1 MKVELHII
9 QNFPPSCLNRDDTN
23 TPKDCEFG
31 SERRARISSQ
41 CLKRAIRW
49 DSTFQEQLR
58 GHLSVRSLRF
68 PHDVYQALLQQGVA
82 DDIASTIG
90 QGLRDIAKKE
100 KERGEDTGGN
110 KEKRE
115 KPDAGSYE
123 LDIFKTPQIVF
134 YTQSEVTECARQ
146 IKELLDQGM
155 KPSEVLK
162 RNKNKFRYLSKF
174 PTPRSVDIAMFG
186 RMVTSEL
193 FDNIN
198 AACQVAHAIST
209 NRVAM
214 ELDFYTAV
222 DDLQPEEETGAGM
235 VGVVGYNSS
244 CFYRYALVDMGQLE
258 KNLDGDREL
267 AERAVEAF
275 IRAAVA
281 AIPTGKQTSMAAQNP
296 PDAIFAVVRGN
307 GAPASLANAFVRPVQ
322 PSRDKDLLTAS
333 TEAMAR
339 YWERLIKVYG
349 ENGIVARSVCQLG
362 NADLGALAGD
372 SVDSLDELISQVM
385 AAVRAS

>member
-31 SERRARISSQ
+31 GERRARISSQ
-41 CLKRAIRW
+41 CLKRAIRNEPVFKEVLGQELSKRTKLLASRIKSALPPEKRDLPETDAIVKGIISASLSAFDTKKPDNTKVLLFVGEDEEERMREIIVDKW
-49 DSTFQEQLR
+49 DTLADAARKAAGQAKGEALAEKCKEVMKGFEKTK
-58 GHLSVRSLRF
+58 
-68 PHDVYQALLQQGVA
+68 PHSP
-82 DDIASTIG
+82 DIA
-90 QGLRDIAKKE
+90 L
-100 KERGEDTGGN
+100 
-110 KEKRE
+110 
-115 KPDAGSYE
+115 
-123 LDIFKTPQIVF
+123 
-134 YTQSEVTECARQ
+134 
-146 IKELLDQGM
+146 
-155 KPSEVLK
+155 
-162 RNKNKFRYLSKF
+162 
-174 PTPRSVDIAMFG
+174 FG
-186 RMVTSEL
+186 RMLAENPAY
-193 FDNIN
+193 NID

-235 VGVVGYNSS
+235 MGVVGYNSS
-244 CFYRYALVDMGQLE
+244 CFYRYALVDMGQLKE
-258 KNLDGDREL
+258 NLDGDREL

-307 GAPASLANAFVRPVQ
+307 GAPTSLANAFVRPVQ

-372 SVDSLDELISQVM
+372 SVESLDELVSQVM
-385 AAVRAS
+385 VAVGAR